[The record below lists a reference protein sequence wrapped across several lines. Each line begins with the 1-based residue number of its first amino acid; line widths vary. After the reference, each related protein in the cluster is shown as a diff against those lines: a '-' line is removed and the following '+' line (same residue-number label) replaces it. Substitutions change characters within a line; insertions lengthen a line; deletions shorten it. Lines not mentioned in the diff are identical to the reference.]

1 MRYEY
6 TSRIDGFVRV
16 FIGIP
21 LLFATMFA
29 VGAIIHYVIPL
40 RPLGVSNSTAEWVE
54 GLGGLALG
62 IIVYQRVF
70 AIQVHTLSS
79 FLYLRFALWTPVSWA
94 EARALAPLFVL
105 TEHAT
110 WIPFQKFRNFR
121 GKNGSPI
128 SIVPRSCPVGCLIGR
143 RFAHS
148 NFVLSNSASVEVI

>member
-110 WIPFQKFRNFR
+110 WLPLSEVQKL
-121 GKNGSPI
+121 
-128 SIVPRSCPVGCLIGR
+128 PRQERKPYIYRAAILSGR
-143 RFAHS
+143 
-148 NFVLSNSASVEVI
+148 LSDREEIRS